1 MFTFKLS
8 LYCKNAH
15 VVEKNAFFEKMRKI
29 SKKQKHHVSTNR
41 LESCQ
46 KNFGGHM
53 SKIEK
58 SAVCGAGLGIHV
70 RNYVGNP

>member
-1 MFTFKLS
+1 M
-8 LYCKNAH
+8 
-15 VVEKNAFFEKMRKI
+15 VIEKRFFLENMRII
-29 SKKQKHHVSTNR
+29 SKKQKHHISTNR

-58 SAVCGAGLGIHV
+58 SAVCGAGLGIYV
-70 RNYVGNP
+70 RNHVGNP